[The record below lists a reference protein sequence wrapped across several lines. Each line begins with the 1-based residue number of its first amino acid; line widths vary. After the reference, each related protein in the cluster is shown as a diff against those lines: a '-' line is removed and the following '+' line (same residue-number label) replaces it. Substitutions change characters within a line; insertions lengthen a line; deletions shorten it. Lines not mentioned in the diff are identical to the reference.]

1 MFKITKKTSTA
12 LFALAI
18 TFGVVLYCIDYI
30 AFKKRLA

>member
-18 TFGVVLYCIDYI
+18 TFGVVLY
-30 AFKKRLA
+30 RLYSI